1 MQKIRYLI
9 IALMC
14 MVVQGALAQEPTWT
28 EVGDKDALN
37 TAVQTDGANIKLT
50 ADIALSNYLGIGDGE
65 NSKPT
70 VTIDLNGH
78 TLSRS
83 LDAADGLALN
93 DASANTTTIES
104 ENGKY
109 YNVTIDNR
117 TLYKDGSWNTL
128 CLPFDVSAGK
138 ISANGN
144 L

>member
-83 LDAADGLALN
+83 LDAADG
-93 DASANTTTIES
+93 
-104 ENGKY
+104 
-109 YNVTIDNR
+109 
-117 TLYKDGSWNTL
+117 SWNTL